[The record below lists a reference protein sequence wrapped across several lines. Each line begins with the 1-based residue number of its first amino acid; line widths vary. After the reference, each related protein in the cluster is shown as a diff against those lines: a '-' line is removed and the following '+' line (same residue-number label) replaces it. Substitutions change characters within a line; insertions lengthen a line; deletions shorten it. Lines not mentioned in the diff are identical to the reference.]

1 MMELFERLDEA
12 RIARGHSVVDAVK
25 ELGISHSLWYA
36 WKNGDVAKPMKFYV
50 DAIEKYI
57 KNVEQEKTG

>member
-1 MMELFERLDEA
+1 MTELFKRLDEA
-12 RIARGHSVVDAVK
+12 RVARGHSVVDAVK

-36 WKNGDVAKPMKFYV
+36 WKKGDVAKPMKFYV

-57 KNVEQEKTG
+57 EEAKANQ